1 MLVLRLRYNLHCAD
15 KHGILPPVRG
25 NRKSYEEAIVH
36 YASPANINYVT
47 LAPRINSE
55 ADNILSEIDLKVQ
68 EQHKVI
74 TNGIISCNLNVD
86 PWFVSGFFEGD
97 GCSTVSITFNQ
108 YNMISPKI
116 LISMVS
122 HRENRIVLEIIQYF
136 FKQPRFNW
144 PEEVDRNFDYIY
156 DKKQEPHSILRFFS
170 LYFFKDVL
178 TPCFKQYPLQ
188 TIKYRRINMCY
199 NLVMQ
204 HTTDQLNNVENLICV
219 VKSIYQT
226 PTAHNAEKARIPLAE
241 LIDRIYALCEETE
254 TPSRISSLSRRLPDK
269 ASLSKVVELG
279 TLEVEAIPV
288 D

>member
-1 MLVLRLRYNLHCAD
+1 
-15 KHGILPPVRG
+15 
-25 NRKSYEEAIVH
+25 
-36 YASPANINYVT
+36 
-47 LAPRINSE
+47 
-55 ADNILSEIDLKVQ
+55 
-68 EQHKVI
+68 
-74 TNGIISCNLNVD
+74 
-86 PWFVSGFFEGD
+86 
-97 GCSTVSITFNQ
+97 
-108 YNMISPKI
+108 
-116 LISMVS
+116 
-122 HRENRIVLEIIQYF
+122 
-136 FKQPRFNW
+136 
-144 PEEVDRNFDYIY
+144 
-156 DKKQEPHSILRFFS
+156 
-170 LYFFKDVL
+170 
-178 TPCFKQYPLQ
+178 
-188 TIKYRRINMCY
+188 MCY

>member
-1 MLVLRLRYNLHCAD
+1 MLNQNVLTVGKDHIPPLAGIRYRDFLILEAVEVLRQKSVLLTDYGLMLVLRLRYNLHCAH

-136 FKQPRFNW
+136 FKQLRFNW

-178 TPCFKQYPLQ
+178 TPF
-188 TIKYRRINMCY
+188 
-199 NLVMQ
+199 
-204 HTTDQLNNVENLICV
+204 LNNILYKRLNIEELTCV
-219 VKSIYQT
+219 IIWSCNT
-226 PTAHNAEKARIPLAE
+226 PQIN
-241 LIDRIYALCEETE
+241 
-254 TPSRISSLSRRLPDK
+254 
-269 ASLSKVVELG
+269 
-279 TLEVEAIPV
+279 
-288 D
+288 